1 MAAPTSSCFFSS
13 LEVRG
18 KLLLFLRSVRAI
30 SATSSSF
37 SLTIGSLPEEGRG
50 EGGGGEANG
59 ERYGVRCV
67 PKMKGEGREER
78 GRKDY

>member
-13 LEVRG
+13 LEARG

-50 EGGGGEANG
+50 GGGRGEGGGGRG
-59 ERYGVRCV
+59 
-67 PKMKGEGREER
+67 GEGQMER
-78 GRKDY
+78 DME

>member
-13 LEVRG
+13 LEARG
-18 KLLLFLRSVRAI
+18 KLLLFLRSARTI

-50 EGGGGEANG
+50 EGGVNG

-67 PKMKGEGREER
+67 PKLEEGREER

>member
-13 LEVRG
+13 LEARG

-37 SLTIGSLPEEGRG
+37 SLTIGSLPKGGGRG
-50 EGGGGEANG
+50 GRM
-59 ERYGVRCV
+59 ERD
-67 PKMKGEGREER
+67 ME
-78 GRKDY
+78 

>member
-13 LEVRG
+13 LEARG

-50 EGGGGEANG
+50 EGWGEG
-59 ERYGVRCV
+59 WG
-67 PKMKGEGREER
+67 GEGRME
-78 GRKDY
+78 KDME

>member
-13 LEVRG
+13 LEARG

-50 EGGGGEANG
+50 EGGAANG

-67 PKMKGEGREER
+67 PKMEGEGREER

>member
-1 MAAPTSSCFFSS
+1 M
-13 LEVRG
+13 
-18 KLLLFLRSVRAI
+18 RAI

-50 EGGGGEANG
+50 EANG

-67 PKMKGEGREER
+67 PKMEGEGREER